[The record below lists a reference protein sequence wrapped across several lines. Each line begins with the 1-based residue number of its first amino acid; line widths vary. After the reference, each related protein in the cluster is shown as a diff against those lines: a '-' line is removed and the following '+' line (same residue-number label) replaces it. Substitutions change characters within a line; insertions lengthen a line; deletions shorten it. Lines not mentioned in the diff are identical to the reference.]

1 MCKETVIVTGASG
14 FLGQH
19 FICNLSSVFNIISVS
34 QKKLTQKNVENI
46 QIDFS
51 KTESFFEL
59 IAQKKPRCIF
69 NFCASFENDRD
80 ESFEINVGFP
90 QKLLDFLSQHKFKTR
105 VVLVGSA
112 AEYGFN
118 QLNQPLKEDSS
129 LFPISV
135 YGCTKAMQSL
145 LPSLYVTMGVD
156 VVYARIFNLYGKNIN
171 ENLLPGFLEKKINDL
186 LRGKIK
192 KIKLRPL
199 TDIYDFIHV
208 DEAIKLVKLLYE
220 KGQSG
225 NIYNVGSGAPVLV
238 RDFVKQ
244 RLKERN
250 LNFDEVVEESVDTE
264 DKKTKIVFSC
274 TKKINSLKEG
284 RD

>member
-1 MCKETVIVTGASG
+1 
-14 FLGQH
+14 
-19 FICNLSSVFNIISVS
+19 
-34 QKKLTQKNVENI
+34 
-46 QIDFS
+46 
-51 KTESFFEL
+51 
-59 IAQKKPRCIF
+59 
-69 NFCASFENDRD
+69 
-80 ESFEINVGFP
+80 
-90 QKLLDFLSQHKFKTR
+90 
-105 VVLVGSA
+105 
-112 AEYGFN
+112 
-118 QLNQPLKEDSS
+118 
-129 LFPISV
+129 
-135 YGCTKAMQSL
+135 MQSL